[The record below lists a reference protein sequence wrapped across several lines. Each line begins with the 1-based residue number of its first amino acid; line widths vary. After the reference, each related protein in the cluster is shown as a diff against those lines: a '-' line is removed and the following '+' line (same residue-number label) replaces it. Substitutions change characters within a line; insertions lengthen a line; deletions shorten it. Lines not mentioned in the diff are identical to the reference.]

1 MTSRPEHRNRRHLAD
16 LTKKLIFGCFA
27 GATLAVGGV
36 APAAAEALPG
46 TACTFF
52 PSDSVFNTDVS
63 SLPVNAQSATWMSNM
78 TQHAYLHPDFGT
90 FAQQYGIPIN
100 VAPPPATNLTPTFLY
115 DSESDHPTEG
125 YPVSPATNIEGGPS
139 APSDS
144 DRHAL
149 VVDSNLCT
157 LYELYNLQN
166 FTTGQTPSAG
176 SGAVWDLSSD
186 AMRPDG
192 WTSADA
198 AGLPI
203 APLLL
208 RPDEILA
215 GSITHAI
222 RFTAHCTVNAYIWP
236 ASHRAGSCGSTFP
249 PMGARFRLKRSFDI
263 SHFSAN
269 AQVVL
274 RAFQHYGLIL
284 ADNGSDWYFQ
294 GTTDNWWGTTAGGAL
309 VSELK
314 GIPAGAF
321 EAVDESMMQ
330 AAAGSYKAVVP
341 SYATAG
347 GILTAAPAGASGA
360 AGTADVFVRG
370 TDGSVFTTHWN
381 GTSFSSWTSL
391 GGYITADPG
400 ATASGATRLDVFV
413 RGRDN
418 QLYQRTWNGTSW
430 TPWRALGGILT
441 TGPGASVRPGS
452 QPQLDVWVA
461 GSDKQLYRRSSA
473 DGGNTFGAWQALGG
487 ILTSD
492 PSAVS
497 TTSAHIDVF
506 VRGSDMQMYHR
517 SWDQATGWTAWQGL
531 GGILASAPAAA
542 SCSAGHLDVFVLGSD
557 SSIYRRSFN
566 GTSWSGWTRV
576 GGTWRSGLGAACIA
590 GSSKVAVF
598 ARGVDDGL
606 WMETLTAS

>member
-1 MTSRPEHRNRRHLAD
+1 MD
-16 LTKKLIFGCFA
+16 LSKKLVLGSFA
-27 GATLAVGGV
+27 AATLIVSGT
-36 APAAAEALPG
+36 APVAAEPLPG
-46 TACTFF
+46 TTCSFF
-52 PSDSVFNTDVS
+52 PSDSVFNTDIS
-63 SLPVNAQSATWMSNM
+63 TLPVNGQSATWLSNM

-90 FAQQYGIPIN
+90 FAQEYGIPIN
-100 VAPPPATNLTPTFLY
+100 VAPPPTTGLTPTFAY
-115 DSESDHPTEG
+115 DAESDHPTEG
-125 YPVSPATNIEGGPS
+125 YPISPTTNIEGGPS
-139 APSDS
+139 ASPDS

-149 VVDSNLCT
+149 VVDSNLCK

-166 FTTGQTPSAG
+166 FATGQTPSAG

-222 RFTAHCTVNAYIWP
+222 RFTAHCTVNSYIWP
-236 ASHRAGSCGSTFP
+236 ASHRAGSCGSAYP
-249 PMGARFRLKRSFDI
+249 PMGARFRLKKGFDI

-274 RAFQHYGLIL
+274 TAFKHYGLIL

-294 GTTDNWWGTTAGGAL
+294 GTTDDWWGTTAGDSL

-314 GIPAGAF
+314 TIPTSAF

-330 AAAGSYKAVVP
+330 AAAGSYKAVLP

-347 GILTAAPAGASGA
+347 GALTAAPAGISAA
-360 AGTADVFVRG
+360 AGTADAFARG
-370 TDGSVFTTHWN
+370 TDGAVYTTHWN
-381 GTSFSSWTSL
+381 GTSFSSWTGL

-400 ATASGATRLDVFV
+400 AAAGAGGRMDVFV
-413 RGRDN
+413 RGTDS
-418 QLYQRTWNGTSW
+418 QLYQRTWNGSAW
-430 TPWRALGGILT
+430 GPWRALGGFLT
-441 TGPGASVRPGS
+441 TGPAASVLPGA

-461 GSDKQLYRRSSA
+461 GSDHQLYRRSSA
-473 DGGNTFGAWQALGG
+473 DGGNTFGPWQALGG
-487 ILTSD
+487 ALTSD
-492 PSAVS
+492 PAAVASSS
-497 TTSAHIDVF
+497 THIDVF
-506 VRGSDMQMYHR
+506 VRGTDLQLYHR
-517 SWDQATGWTAWQGL
+517 SWDQATGWSSWQGL
-531 GGILASAPAAA
+531 GGGLASAPAAA
-542 SCSAGHLDVFVLGSD
+542 SCAAGHLDVFVLGSD
-557 SSIYRRSFN
+557 SSIYRKSFN
-566 GTSWSGWTRV
+566 GTSWSGWTRL
-576 GGTWRSGLGAACIA
+576 GGAWRSGVGATCIA
-590 GSSKVAVF
+590 GSSNVAVF

-606 WMETLTAS
+606 WMETLTAA